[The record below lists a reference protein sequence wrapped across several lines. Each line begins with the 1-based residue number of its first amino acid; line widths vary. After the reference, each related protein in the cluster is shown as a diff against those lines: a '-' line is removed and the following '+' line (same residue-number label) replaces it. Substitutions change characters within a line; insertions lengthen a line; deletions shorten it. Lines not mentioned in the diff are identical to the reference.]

1 MEVGSP
7 FGSRTRT
14 QVLLALR
21 LLEQTYPREL
31 ARLLGAPLSVV
42 QKANR
47 TLERDS
53 MVVGRPVGRTRSFQI
68 NPRYFAVKELE
79 TFLARLLEPE
89 SELKRRVASLRRR
102 PRRTGK
108 RL

>member
-31 ARLLGAPLSVV
+31 SRLLDVPLSVV
-42 QKANR
+42 QKAIR

-53 MVVGRPVGRTRSFQI
+53 MVVGRAVGRTRSFQI

-79 TFLARLLEPE
+79 GYLARLLEPE
-89 SELKRRVASLRRR
+89 SELKQRAALLRRR
-102 PRRTGK
+102 PRREGK

>member
-1 MEVGSP
+1 M
-7 FGSRTRT
+7 
-14 QVLLALR
+14 LALR

-31 ARLLGAPLSVV
+31 ARLLGVSLSVV
-42 QKANR
+42 QKAMR

-53 MVVGRPVGRTRSFQI
+53 MVVGRAVGRTRSLQI

-79 TFLARLLEPE
+79 TYLARLLEPE
-89 SELKRRVASLRRR
+89 GELKKRAAHLRKR
-102 PRRTGK
+102 PRQTGK

>member
-7 FGSRTRT
+7 FGSKTRT

-31 ARLLGAPLSVV
+31 ARLLGVPLSVV
-42 QKANR
+42 QKAMR

-53 MVVGRPVGRTRSFQI
+53 LVVGRAVGRTRSFQI
-68 NPRYFAVKELE
+68 NPRYFAVKELVAY
-79 TFLARLLEPE
+79 LARLLEPE
-89 SELKRRVASLRRR
+89 SKLKQRAALIRKR
-102 PRRTGK
+102 PRQTGK